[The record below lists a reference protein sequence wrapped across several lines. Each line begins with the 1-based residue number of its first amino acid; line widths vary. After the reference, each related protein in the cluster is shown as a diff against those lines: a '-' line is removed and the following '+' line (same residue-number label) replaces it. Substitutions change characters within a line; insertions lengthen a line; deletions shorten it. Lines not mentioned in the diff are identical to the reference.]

1 MGQRQGEESPVG
13 KALVGQVGHPT
24 SWRPPVVQVAA

>member
-1 MGQRQGEESPVG
+1 MGQRQGDKSPVG

-24 SWRPPVVQVAA
+24 SQMHPVVQVAA